1 MIMPEF
7 SNDYFILMG
16 MKIRR
21 YDSSEIH
28 ATQIALPFSFKLNVS
43 TKNIFGV
50 ASCIVVKYFWS
61 SIVYCRDMTWDI
73 FQRQATCEFSSN

>member
-1 MIMPEF
+1 MQMFCVYWEYRSKYRGSTHLYHIIMIMPEF

-16 MKIRR
+16 MKIIRR

-43 TKNIFGV
+43 TKNIF
-50 ASCIVVKYFWS
+50 
-61 SIVYCRDMTWDI
+61 
-73 FQRQATCEFSSN
+73 